1 MRPGARCPG
10 VPVPRIFYAC
20 AYQRGD
26 TLLPSPESWHCLKS
40 IGLPHFEHWCGRSN
54 SSEKISFSAPHAGQL
69 QVKDFRLLK
78 LA

>member
-1 MRPGARCPG
+1 VCHAG
-10 VPVPRIFYAC
+10 VPFATDRLPVRH
-20 AYQRGD
+20 QRGE

-40 IGLPHFEHWCGRSN
+40 IGLPHFAHWCDRSN

>member
-1 MRPGARCPG
+1 VRHLRF
-10 VPVPRIFYAC
+10 PVLPRIAC
-20 AYQRGD
+20 LCAHQRGE

-40 IGLPHFEHWCGRSN
+40 IGLPHLAHWCDRSN